1 MMEEICSR
9 FLPLIYSDKSK
20 ILKETFTLGD
30 WIKLLKDKGHSFA
43 WDSPTEDGQGNLQI
57 MVMGWWALL
66 IQWATQLLGWP
77 HCIITLNAFRSHNI
91 KIIVLKLNKKK
102 TS

>member
-1 MMEEICSR
+1 MMVEICSR

-20 ILKETFTLGD
+20 ILKEPFTLGD

-57 MVMGWWALL
+57 MVMGVVGPPNPVDHPITRLAPLYNYFKRLL
-66 IQWATQLLGWP
+66 FTQHQN
-77 HCIITLNAFRSHNI
+77 HCS
-91 KIIVLKLNKKK
+91 K
-102 TS
+102 TQQEED